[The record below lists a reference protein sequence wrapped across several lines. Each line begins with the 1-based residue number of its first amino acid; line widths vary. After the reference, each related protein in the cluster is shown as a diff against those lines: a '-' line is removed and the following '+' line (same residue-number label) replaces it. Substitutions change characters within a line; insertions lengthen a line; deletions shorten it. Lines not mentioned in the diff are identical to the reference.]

1 MQSCPHLIGFV
12 CRQPNA
18 RQQRRGRVSILLCV
32 IAPRAIHRA
41 RQVDVVEALG
51 RERLRVLRLARDEL
65 VPEEEGNQW
74 SSEVIRG
81 HQSHQS
87 HRGAR
92 T

>member
-81 HQSHQS
+81 LLSHQS